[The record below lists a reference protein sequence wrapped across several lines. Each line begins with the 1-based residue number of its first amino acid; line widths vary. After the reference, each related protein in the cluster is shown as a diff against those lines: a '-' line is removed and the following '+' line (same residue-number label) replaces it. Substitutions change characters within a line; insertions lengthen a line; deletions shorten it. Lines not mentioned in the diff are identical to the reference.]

1 MENKEKEKLKR
12 TSDILLKGGKL
23 LGGACPQCGGLLLL
37 YQGRTVCVNC
47 DNISEIAKIPIV
59 STVDIARRV
68 ENLVSKKIEE
78 VARHLE
84 NEEDIN
90 KQTHIAEL
98 LLKYTEILSKIQKT
112 EKKNKVKK
120 DAKRID

>member
-47 DNISEIAKIPIV
+47 DNISEIAKITIV
-59 STVDIARRV
+59 STADIARRV

-84 NEEDIN
+84 NEEDIK
-90 KQTHIAEL
+90 KQTHLAEL
-98 LLKYTEILSKIQKT
+98 LLKFMEILSKIQKT
-112 EKKNKVKK
+112 KQKSEAKNDNKI
-120 DAKRID
+120 ID

>member
-84 NEEDIN
+84 NEGDI
-90 KQTHIAEL
+90 KEQTHLAEL
-98 LLKYTEILSKIQKT
+98 LLKFMEILSKIQKT
-112 EKKNKVKK
+112 KQKSETKNDDKI
-120 DAKRID
+120 ID

>member
-1 MENKEKEKLKR
+1 MENKEKEKLKK

-84 NEEDIN
+84 NEGDI
-90 KQTHIAEL
+90 KEQTHLAEL
-98 LLKYTEILSKIQKT
+98 LLKFMEILSKIQKT
-112 EKKNKVKK
+112 KQKSEAKNDNKI
-120 DAKRID
+120 ID

>member
-1 MENKEKEKLKR
+1 LENKEKEKLKK

-84 NEEDIN
+84 NEGDI
-90 KQTHIAEL
+90 KEQTHLAEL
-98 LLKYTEILSKIQKT
+98 LLKFMEILSKIQKT
-112 EKKNKVKK
+112 KQKSETKNDDKI
-120 DAKRID
+120 ID

>member
-1 MENKEKEKLKR
+1 MENKEKEKLKK

-84 NEEDIN
+84 NEGDI
-90 KQTHIAEL
+90 KEQTHLAEL
-98 LLKYTEILSKIQKT
+98 LLKFMEILSKIQKT
-112 EKKNKVKK
+112 KQKSETKNDDKI
-120 DAKRID
+120 ID

>member
-47 DNISEIAKIPIV
+47 DNISEIAKITIV
-59 STVDIARRV
+59 STADIARRV

-84 NEEDIN
+84 NEEDLK
-90 KQTHIAEL
+90 KQTHLAEL
-98 LLKYTEILSKIQKT
+98 LLKFMEILSKIQKT
-112 EKKNKVKK
+112 KQKSEAKNDNKI
-120 DAKRID
+120 ID

>member
-84 NEEDIN
+84 NEGDI
-90 KQTHIAEL
+90 KEQTHLAEL
-98 LLKYTEILSKIQKT
+98 LLKFMEILSKIQKT
-112 EKKNKVKK
+112 KQKSEAKNDNKI
-120 DAKRID
+120 ID

>member
-23 LGGACPQCGGLLLL
+23 LGEACPQCGGLLLL

-47 DNISEIAKIPIV
+47 DNISEIAKITIV
-59 STVDIARRV
+59 STADIARRV

-84 NEEDIN
+84 NEGDI
-90 KQTHIAEL
+90 KEQTHLAEL
-98 LLKYTEILSKIQKT
+98 LLKFMEILSKIQKT
-112 EKKNKVKK
+112 KQKSETKNDDKI
-120 DAKRID
+120 ID

>member
-1 MENKEKEKLKR
+1 LENKEKEKLKR

-84 NEEDIN
+84 NEGDI
-90 KQTHIAEL
+90 KEQTHLAEL
-98 LLKYTEILSKIQKT
+98 LLKFMEILSKIQKT
-112 EKKNKVKK
+112 KQKSETKNDDKI
-120 DAKRID
+120 ID

>member
-1 MENKEKEKLKR
+1 M
-12 TSDILLKGGKL
+12 
-23 LGGACPQCGGLLLL
+23 L
-37 YQGRTVCVNC
+37 YQGRTVCFTC
-47 DNISEIAKIPIV
+47 DNISEIDKITVV
-59 STVDIARRV
+59 STMDIALRV

-112 EKKNKVKK
+112 EKKNKAKK
-120 DAKRID
+120 DTKRID

>member
-47 DNISEIAKIPIV
+47 DNISEIAKITIV
-59 STVDIARRV
+59 STADIARRV

-84 NEEDIN
+84 NEEDIK
-90 KQTHIAEL
+90 KQTHLAEL
-98 LLKYTEILSKIQKT
+98 LLKFMEILSKIQKT
-112 EKKNKVKK
+112 KQKSETKNDDKI
-120 DAKRID
+120 ID

>member
-84 NEEDIN
+84 NEGDIK
-90 KQTHIAEL
+90 KQTHLAEL
-98 LLKYTEILSKIQKT
+98 LLKFMEILSKIQKT
-112 EKKNKVKK
+112 KQKSETKNDDKI
-120 DAKRID
+120 ID

>member
-84 NEEDIN
+84 NEEDLK
-90 KQTHIAEL
+90 KQTHLAEL
-98 LLKYTEILSKIQKT
+98 LLKFMEILSKIQKT
-112 EKKNKVKK
+112 KQKSETKNDDKI
-120 DAKRID
+120 ID

>member
-84 NEEDIN
+84 NEEDIK
-90 KQTHIAEL
+90 KQTYLTEL
-98 LLKYTEILSKIQKT
+98 LLKYIEILIMIQKI
-112 EKKNKVKK
+112 EKRKEAKK
-120 DAKRID
+120 DVKRID

>member
-23 LGGACPQCGGLLLL
+23 LGGSCPQCGGLLLL
-37 YQGRTVCVNC
+37 YQGRTVCFTC
-47 DNISEIAKIPIV
+47 DNINEIDKITTI
-59 STVDIARRV
+59 STMDIALRV

-112 EKKNKVKK
+112 EKKNKAKK
-120 DAKRID
+120 DTKRID

>member
-1 MENKEKEKLKR
+1 LETKEKEKLKK

-84 NEEDIN
+84 NEGDI
-90 KQTHIAEL
+90 KEQTHLAEL
-98 LLKYTEILSKIQKT
+98 LLKFMEILSKIQKT
-112 EKKNKVKK
+112 KQKSETKNDDKI
-120 DAKRID
+120 ID